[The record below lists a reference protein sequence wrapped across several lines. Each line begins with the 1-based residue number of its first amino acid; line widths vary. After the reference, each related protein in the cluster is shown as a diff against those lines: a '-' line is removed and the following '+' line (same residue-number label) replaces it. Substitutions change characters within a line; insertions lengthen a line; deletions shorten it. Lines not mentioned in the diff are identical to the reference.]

1 MQDQPYRTTST
12 TLAPT
17 SLLAYRSSFDD
28 QYPDHSQAG
37 STSYS
42 YDHRPPSPALS
53 HISSPSDI
61 DPNDLP
67 NVARDFIDGAVAS
80 SARPKSKKAKLTNAL
95 RKEICL
101 YQQHHSHQKQEE
113 IAQRFGVE
121 RSTISKILKEK
132 KTWLNI
138 EEGVA
143 EAPRHR

>member
-1 MQDQPYRTTST
+1 MQNRTPST
-12 TLAPT
+12 TLTST
-17 SLLAYRSSFDD
+17 SLLIYRPSFDD

-53 HISSPSDI
+53 HMSSPSDI
-61 DPNDLP
+61 GPKDLP
-67 NVARDFIDGAVAS
+67 NIPHNSINGDSTPSVRS
-80 SARPKSKKAKLTNAL
+80 KPKKAKLTNSV

-101 YQQHHSHQKQEE
+101 YQQDHPHQKQEE

-121 RSTISKILKEK
+121 RSTVSKVIKGK

-138 EEGVA
+138 QEGVA
-143 EAPRHR
+143 EVPRHR